1 MLFSLAALVEQHP
14 SKLVL
19 HSLAGA
25 LNFINQHDGTDG
37 TDIMLAW
44 PSRGL
49 NQCHPLNLLKKRSLF
64 YYYYIC
70 NRCNKLYIKLK
81 FKNYGLRKT

>member
-44 PSRGL
+44 PSRGP
-49 NQCHPLNLLKKRSLF
+49 NQCHPLNLLKKLSLLLLLF
-64 YYYYIC
+64 
-70 NRCNKLYIKLK
+70 LYLQPLQQIIH
-81 FKNYGLRKT
+81 

>member
-44 PSRGL
+44 PKSVSSIKFVEKTEFI
-49 NQCHPLNLLKKRSLF
+49 LLLLLHLQSLQP
-64 YYYYIC
+64 I
-70 NRCNKLYIKLK
+70 IH
-81 FKNYGLRKT
+81 

>member
-25 LNFINQHDGTDG
+25 LT
-37 TDIMLAW
+37 
-44 PSRGL
+44 
-49 NQCHPLNLLKKRSLF
+49 KKKVAPIFKFLPDVF
-64 YYYYIC
+64 YIV
-70 NRCNKLYIKLK
+70 RCFAKFVKLII
-81 FKNYGLRKT
+81 